1 MNRTAALSILLV
13 ASLLTVSSAKPHSTG
28 IIVRI
33 YADRHSNVHIVLN
46 SGKEAVVPHRRDQVG
61 IEDAKIADD
70 RRTAGWLISYPVPDN
85 TSGQFAGSLVIWR
98 NGKIVRTFDMGP
110 TFWSWAFIHRGE
122 QVAYHSG
129 PLHEGPL
136 SHCELR
142 DVKTGRLLASWDG
155 NLENPDRPDWTKAL
169 DH

>member
-46 SGKEAVVPHRRDQVG
+46 SGKEAVVPRQRDQVG
-61 IEDAKIADD
+61 IEDVKIADD
-70 RRTAGWLISYPVPDN
+70 GRTAGWVVSYAVPDD
-85 TSGQFAGSLVIWR
+85 TSRKFAGSLVIWR
-98 NGKIVRTFDMGP
+98 NEKIVRTFDTGP